1 MDKEG
6 KINQFL
12 EDVSCLIADEKKA
25 QDLKDELRDHIN
37 SKIEDLIAI
46 GKSEELAV
54 EQAITE
60 MGEVKLLRKKYEV
73 QPPTLILRKL
83 IVLMVGAVI
92 CLASYLAKAY
102 IEEGS
107 IFFIMSAICIAIE
120 CVIGVGISFNAFRML
135 NLCKKQ
141 QSKCYIRPFMGGP
154 NDTKKKGLC
163 ITAIIACIFLGFLIW
178 ATYED
183 GYSGINGIVEVLTS
197 FSGFLFLT
205 AFLISEYD
213 NRYGIVYDEGIMMPN
228 RYLRWEHIQKY
239 NWQIINHKG
248 KKYYMLR
255 LQYNTTGKAYII
267 PRSVSVQVNDTQKK
281 AIEQLMAMHE
291 IGYSAY
297 M

>member
-12 EDVSCLIADEKKA
+12 EGVSCLIADEKKA

-37 SKIEDLIAI
+37 SKMEDLIAI

-73 QPPTLILRKL
+73 QPPVLILKKL
-83 IVLMVGAVI
+83 IAVIVAAVI
-92 CLASYLAKAY
+92 CSASYLAEAY
-102 IEEGS
+102 LAEGS
-107 IFFIMSAICIAIE
+107 IFFIISTIAIAIS
-120 CVIGVGISFNAFRML
+120 CTIGVGMSLNAFIMMNR
-135 NLCKKQ
+135 CKKQ

-163 ITAIIACIFLGFLIW
+163 IVSIMACIFLGVLIW

-183 GYSGINGIVEVLTS
+183 GYSGISGIVEVLTS
-197 FSGFLFLT
+197 FSGFLYLT
-205 AFLISEYD
+205 VVMVSELD

-239 NWQIINHKG
+239 NWSIINHKG